1 MRKDINIDG
10 GFSFMKKLLFVVL
23 ILFFATTVSNTQAQT
38 APSPQWFAIAEDED
52 QIIYVDLKPLQE
64 LYTKKDSFDPSS
76 PISLLIKT
84 ENKTPTGTIAY
95 YTNQIECKIDSQ
107 EYRLLNYSN
116 YRSDGTLL
124 DTNTMKNTQ
133 IFPIIEGTAF
143 DGISSFILYYMK
155 NGPSALK

>member
-1 MRKDINIDG
+1 MKNLFTTFFIALALALSSILQT
-10 GFSFMKKLLFVVL
+10 SF
-23 ILFFATTVSNTQAQT
+23 AAET
-38 APSPQWFAIAEDED
+38 APSSQWFAIAEDED

>member
-1 MRKDINIDG
+1 
-10 GFSFMKKLLFVVL
+10 MKKLLFVVL

-143 DGISSFILYYMK
+143 DGISSFILFDMK